1 MQENIIDI
9 ALATYNGAKYIQE
22 LLDSLEEQTYQNF
35 IVHVCDDGSTDETI
49 TICESHVLFLKNKL
63 IIHERE
69 GGNGASKNFIR
80 AISYCHNSY
89 IALCDQDDF
98 WKSNKLERMLK
109 KLKSEEGDKK
119 SPILVFSDLEIVDAK
134 LSVINS
140 SFFNVSIKS
149 SSCTTP
155 FDFLLSNHVPGCA
168 MMFNQ
173 SLKQVFEPI
182 PCDFRM
188 HDWWIILIASFFG
201 KIIFLNESLIQYRQH
216 GNNTV
221 GVVGINKNHFFKNIR
236 QVFLYKNLLNKVEMV
251 RQSFLTFISGKE
263 RIDKNQYSEVQNDFL
278 QLLRGELPYTKR
290 IEIFKKCVTGENRL
304 LSLVVWCLI

>member
-98 WKSNKLERMLK
+98 WKPNKLERMLTT
-109 KLKSEEGDKK
+109 LQSEECDKK
-119 SPILVFSDLEIVDAK
+119 SPTLIFSDLEIVDAN
-134 LSVINS
+134 LNVINS
-140 SFFNVSIKS
+140 SFFKVSIKS
-149 SSCTTP
+149 SNCTTP
-155 FDFLLSNHVPGCA
+155 FDFLFSNHVPGCA

-173 SLKQVFEPI
+173 SLKQLFEPI
-182 PCDFRM
+182 PDNFRM

-201 KIIFLNESLIQYRQH
+201 KIIFINESLIQYRQH

-221 GVVGINKNHFFKNIR
+221 GVVGINQKHFLKNIR
-236 QVFLYKNLLNKVEMV
+236 QIFLYKNLLNKVEMV
-251 RQSFLTFISGKE
+251 RQSFLTFISLKK
-263 RIDKNQYSEVQNDFL
+263 IKDKDQYSEVQNDFL
-278 QLLRGELPYTKR
+278 KLLRGQLAYSKK

-304 LSLVVWCLI
+304 LSFVVWCLV